1 MRRTVRRCCTLV
13 LGMALF
19 APLLVAQQQ
28 GLDGDFSRLSAK
40 ERSRLAREEE
50 AAAQGDSL
58 FQRMMAEAEGLFR
71 AMRYE
76 DAMAGYERARILRP
90 LNVYPPVK
98 IDDLRALIARRDAVR
113 PDSAALASTAATP
126 VPAQAAPTAP
136 STAFPEPAPA
146 GLTLPPDGRAVEDAP
161 LEFVE
166 ERFKEGNASVV
177 QRTVTAA
184 GEVHVYRKVT
194 HPWGATFHF
203 RDGLPI
209 DARAWN
215 DRFGGR

>member
-1 MRRTVRRCCTLV
+1 
-13 LGMALF
+13 MALF
-19 APLLVAQQQ
+19 APPLLAQQQ
-28 GLDGDFSRLSAK
+28 GLEGDFSRLSAK

-50 AAAQGDSL
+50 EGARSDSL
-58 FQRMMAEAEGLFR
+58 FQRVMAEAEALFR

-98 IDDLRALIARRDAVR
+98 IDDLRALIARRDSAR
-113 PDSAALASTAATP
+113 PDSVALAPPAAQP
-126 VPAQAAPTAP
+126 VPAQEAPTAP
-136 STAFPEPAPA
+136 STAVPEPAPVMR
-146 GLTLPPDGRAVEDAP
+146 PPPPAGRAGEDAP
-161 LEFVE
+161 QEFVE
-166 ERFKEGNASVV
+166 ERFKEGNAAVV
-177 QRTVTAA
+177 QRTVAA
-184 GEVHVYRKVT
+184 GGEVHVFRKVT

-209 DARAWN
+209 DARTWN